1 MTPTSFLVFE
11 EGYSPKRAFTLLMLF
26 IPSRGV
32 IFKEAKRK
40 KIEERR

>member
-1 MTPTSFLVFE
+1 LVFE
-11 EGYSPKRAFTLLMLF
+11 EGYSPKWAFTLLVLF
-26 IPSRGV
+26 IPRPGV